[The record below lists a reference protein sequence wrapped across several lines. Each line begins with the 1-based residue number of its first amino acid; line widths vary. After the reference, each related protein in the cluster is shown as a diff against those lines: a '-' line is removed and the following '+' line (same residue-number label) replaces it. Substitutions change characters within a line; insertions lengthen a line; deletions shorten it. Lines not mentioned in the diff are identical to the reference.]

1 MSGIKG
7 GPANQCH
14 YCLSD
19 VLPPEPEQYR
29 PFPIVSFNHIT
40 REVVD
45 YRIARD
51 FYVNVLGFVEVSGH
65 LSGSR

>member
-19 VLPPEPEQYR
+19 VLPPE